1 MQRTSWGFFA
11 GSGALRPRV
20 NRATTRSS
28 VALVVTFALIACQGT
43 PQLGQGGSM
52 VTGSGG
58 SAGAQGAS
66 HQLLRCSRPI
76 GTAALVEA
84 SPEALTGLQSLGLS
98 SPLPMLR
105 LIMSQ
110 SGCFTVV
117 DRGAAMR
124 NIEQEE
130 YLRQSGMLR
139 QGSQT
144 ARGKMVTTQYLLTP
158 NVIFSNPNAGGAALG
173 TAIGGLIGGGSGALV
188 GGALGSMRIKE
199 AQTTLFLTDAQ
210 SGVQVGVSE
219 GSAKVR
225 DFGAGVGLGGWGGG
239 VAGMVGVSGYG
250 NTAEGKL
257 IAAALLD
264 AHNKLVVQIGATQPS
279 DLYEQRRGSAM
290 RSAVVS
296 DIQGELVRHG
306 YLPEGSPDG
315 SMGPRTRT
323 AIQEYQRAQGL
334 LVDGKPSAELLEQ
347 MRSH

>member
-1 MQRTSWGFFA
+1 MQRAVSA
-11 GSGALRPRV
+11 VLAL
-20 NRATTRSS
+20 
-28 VALVVTFALIACQGT
+28 LVLIACQGT

-66 HQLLRCSRPI
+66 HQLVRCTQPL

-84 SPEALTGLQSLGLS
+84 SPEALTGLQTLGLA

-105 LIMSQ
+105 LLMAQ
-110 SGCFTVV
+110 SGCFRVV

-144 ARGKMVTTQYLLTP
+144 AKGKMITTQYLITP
-158 NVIFSNPNAGGAALG
+158 NVLFSNPNAGGAALG
-173 TAIGGLIGGGSGALV
+173 TAVGGLLGGGAGALIGGAVGSI
-188 GGALGSMRIKE
+188 RIKE
-199 AQTTLFLTDAQ
+199 AQTMLFLTDAQ
-210 SGVQVGVSE
+210 SGEQMGVAE
-219 GSAKVR
+219 GSAKVT
-225 DFGAGVGLGGWGGG
+225 DFGGGAGLGGWGGG
-239 VAGMVGVSGYG
+239 VAGIVGVSGYG

-264 AHNKLVVQIGATQPS
+264 AHNKLVAQVQATRPN

-290 RSAVVS
+290 KSSLVA

-306 YLPEGSPDG
+306 YLPAGSPDG
-315 SMGPRTRT
+315 SVGPKTTT
-323 AIQEYQRAQGL
+323 AIKEYQRAQGL
-334 LVDGKPSAELLEQ
+334 LVDGTPSAALLEH

>member
-1 MQRTSWGFFA
+1 MQRAVSA
-11 GSGALRPRV
+11 VLAL
-20 NRATTRSS
+20 
-28 VALVVTFALIACQGT
+28 LVLIACQGT

-66 HQLLRCSRPI
+66 HQLVRCTQPL

-84 SPEALTGLQSLGLS
+84 SPEALTGLQTLGLA

-105 LIMSQ
+105 LLMAQ
-110 SGCFTVV
+110 SGCFRVV

-144 ARGKMVTTQYLLTP
+144 AKGKMITTQYLITP
-158 NVIFSNPNAGGAALG
+158 NVLFSNPNAGGAALG
-173 TAIGGLIGGGSGALV
+173 TAVGGLLGGGAGALIGGAVGSI
-188 GGALGSMRIKE
+188 RIKE
-199 AQTTLFLTDAQ
+199 AQTMLFLTDAQ
-210 SGVQVGVSE
+210 SGEQMGVAE
-219 GSAKVR
+219 GSAKVT
-225 DFGAGVGLGGWGGG
+225 DFGGGAGLGGWGGG
-239 VAGMVGVSGYG
+239 VAGIVGVSGYG

-264 AHNKLVVQIGATQPS
+264 AHNKLVAQVQATRPN

-290 RSAVVS
+290 KSSLVA

-306 YLPEGSPDG
+306 YLPAGSPDG
-315 SMGPRTRT
+315 SAGPKTVT
-323 AIQEYQRAQGL
+323 AIKEYQRAQGL
-334 LVDGKPSAELLEQ
+334 LVDGTPSAALLEH

>member
-1 MQRTSWGFFA
+1 MQRAVSA
-11 GSGALRPRV
+11 VLAL
-20 NRATTRSS
+20 
-28 VALVVTFALIACQGT
+28 LVLIACQGT

-66 HQLLRCSRPI
+66 HQLVRCTQPL

-84 SPEALTGLQSLGLS
+84 SPEALTGLQTLGLA

-105 LIMSQ
+105 LLMAQ
-110 SGCFTVV
+110 SGCFRVV

-144 ARGKMVTTQYLLTP
+144 AKGKMITTQYLITP
-158 NVIFSNPNAGGAALG
+158 NVLFSNPNAGGAALG
-173 TAIGGLIGGGSGALV
+173 TAVGGLLGGGAGALIGGAVGSI
-188 GGALGSMRIKE
+188 RIKE
-199 AQTTLFLTDAQ
+199 AQTMLFLTDAQ
-210 SGVQVGVSE
+210 SGEQMGVAE
-219 GSAKVR
+219 GSAKVT
-225 DFGAGVGLGGWGGG
+225 DFGGGAGLGGWGGG
-239 VAGMVGVSGYG
+239 VAGIVGVSGYG

-264 AHNKLVVQIGATQPS
+264 AHNKLVAQVQATRPN

-290 RSAVVS
+290 KSSLVA

-306 YLPEGSPDG
+306 YLPAGSPDG
-315 SMGPRTRT
+315 SVGPKTTT
-323 AIQEYQRAQGL
+323 AIKEYQSAQGL
-334 LVDGKPSAELLEQ
+334 LVDGTPSAALLEH

>member
-1 MQRTSWGFFA
+1 MQRA
-11 GSGALRPRV
+11 VSGVLAL
-20 NRATTRSS
+20 
-28 VALVVTFALIACQGT
+28 LVLIACQGT

-66 HQLLRCSRPI
+66 HQLVRCTQPL

-84 SPEALTGLQSLGLS
+84 SPEALTGLQTLGLA

-105 LIMSQ
+105 LLMAQ
-110 SGCFTVV
+110 SGCFRVV

-144 ARGKMVTTQYLLTP
+144 AKGKMITTQYLITP
-158 NVIFSNPNAGGAALG
+158 NVLFSNPNAGGAALG
-173 TAIGGLIGGGSGALV
+173 TAVGGLLGGGAGALIGGAVGSI
-188 GGALGSMRIKE
+188 RIKE
-199 AQTTLFLTDAQ
+199 AQTMLFLTDAQ
-210 SGVQVGVSE
+210 SGEQMGVAE
-219 GSAKVR
+219 GSAKVT
-225 DFGAGVGLGGWGGG
+225 DFGGGAGLGGWGGG
-239 VAGMVGVSGYG
+239 VAGIVGVSGYG

-264 AHNKLVVQIGATQPS
+264 AHNKLVAQVQATRPN

-290 RSAVVS
+290 KSSLVA

-306 YLPEGSPDG
+306 YLPAGSPDG
-315 SMGPRTRT
+315 SAGPKTVT
-323 AIQEYQRAQGL
+323 AIKEYQRAQGL
-334 LVDGKPSAELLEQ
+334 LVDGTPSAALLEH